1 MSLSETLLLF
11 IRASR
16 EQLWQLHL
24 DSLHKL
30 CPYFFTF
37 DMLNYARFTPLCL
50 AQMFNLKE
58 KHINTW
64 NMFKSG
70 NFSVNKSEVP
80 FLAIGADHVFEQE
93 NRGGKVIGEI
103 KGIGNNENAPSDY
116 FLTAADGEYCGQFLH
131 EF

>member
-30 CPYFFTF
+30 YPYFFAF
-37 DMLNYARFTPLCL
+37 DMLNYARLTPVCL

-64 NMFKSG
+64 NIFKSG

-80 FLAIGADHVFEQE
+80 FSAIGADHALEQE
-93 NRGGKVIGEI
+93 DRAVKVIGEI

-116 FLTAADGEYCGQFLH
+116 FLIAADGEYCGEFLY